1 MSYWRNDEKIPMKQT
16 QVSIPS
22 TNGLEYTSTAGQGGR
37 LVEFEVPQSVKFMD
51 GKNCYL
57 DFDVKL
63 SMGAVPTRLQL
74 DPHIGGQSLVKN
86 IRIYSGSRNVLL
98 EEISDYNTKVAM
110 EYSYDQDE
118 SMRKLR
124 ALKEGATVDEPRTRG
139 TLGTSVSQLTNIHSN
154 PYFVADGVPVNR
166 NYDSLDYT
174 TAKVSIPLHTGI
186 FADSKKIFPV
196 LATQGLFI
204 EIDLEDP
211 SKCIKQLDSVNR
223 NRRLAQNPVFHGI
236 DAAGNPFLND
246 GGMTTAQYIFL
257 AADNNMTSVANCPF
271 VKGEHIGICSRTD
284 PSITAQIQT
293 NAGVD
298 VAGIITDITMSGGY
312 VRLELQAANMQNSNV
327 NSTSITS
334 NNFVVFSAAMDT
346 QRQDTGGLVRIAP
359 TTTYAATTTVSNLAL
374 IVQKVEL
381 DDRYE
386 KGMMAKL
393 REGGAIEFDIL
404 SATNYKSSLLA
415 SNRNATVNLPVN
427 NTRAKSCICV
437 PTDADSYNVPQLI
450 SGCRDAALTNNTPY
464 IEEQLAMDVRLN
476 SNRTGM
482 VGISDNLTSYQWLID
497 GMLTPSRPVSVSKVN
512 GGKSIS
518 AQHLCE
524 VEKSLNAARIVP
536 RSFCDYNRNFII
548 SRAYALNDGVANLAN
563 KTNQLQ
569 LLYNESNVAG
579 ADQPPVKNKLIM
591 CFVYHLR
598 RILIKGDSVSVQV

>member
-98 EEISDYNTKVAM
+98 EEISDYSTKVAM

-124 ALKEGATVDEPRTRG
+124 ALKEGATVNEPRTRG

-154 PYFVADGVPVNR
+154 PYFVADGVPVGR
-166 NYDSLDYT
+166 NFDSLDYT

-246 GGMTTAQYIFL
+246 GGMTTTQYIFL
-257 AADNNMTSVANCPF
+257 ALDNNMTSVANCPF

-284 PSITAQIQT
+284 PNITCQLQT
-293 NAGVD
+293 NVGAD
-298 VAGIITDITMSGGY
+298 VAGIITDITFSGGY

-334 NNFVVFSAAMDT
+334 NNFVVYSAAMDT

-359 TTTYAATTTVSNLAL
+359 TTSYAATTTVSNLAL
-374 IVQKVEL
+374 VVQKVEL

-450 SGCRDAALTNNTPY
+450 SGCRSAALTNNTPY
-464 IEEQLAMDVRLN
+464 IEEELAMDVRY
-476 SNRTGM
+476 G
-482 VGISDNLTSYQWLID
+482 
-497 GMLTPSRPVSVSKVN
+497 
-512 GGKSIS
+512 
-518 AQHLCE
+518 
-524 VEKSLNAARIVP
+524 
-536 RSFCDYNRNFII
+536 
-548 SRAYALNDGVANLAN
+548 
-563 KTNQLQ
+563 
-569 LLYNESNVAG
+569 
-579 ADQPPVKNKLIM
+579 
-591 CFVYHLR
+591 R
-598 RILIKGDSVSVQV
+598 RI